1 MARTKKSRGVSA
13 FQMRSG
19 NRPSPHK
26 FGFLKNLALGPMGA
40 MASNMLG
47 GRGGGGGPQSQLR
60 SAGPMSG
67 GGGGPMGGGQM
78 GPGMLAQGLQQ
89 KFGGGGMG
97 GMRGGPMAKKE
108 APYKRIACAKR
119 SPMKAAD
126 TGLIRA
132 YSDAMRGHGQIVKT
146 IKGKTKSITEIG
158 ASLGE
163 IFAKKSKRGS
173 TRK

>member
-26 FGFLKNLALGPMGA
+26 FGFLKNVALGPMGT
-40 MASNMLG
+40 MAANMLG
-47 GRGGGGGPQSQLR
+47 GRGGGPGGAAHGAM
-60 SAGPMSG
+60 AG
-67 GGGGPMGGGQM
+67 
-78 GPGMLAQGLQQ
+78 A
-89 KFGGGGMG
+89 GGGMG
-97 GMRGGPMAKKE
+97 GMMGGMFAQKFGRPQGPTVGGGRGGPMVKKE

-126 TGLIRA
+126 ATLIKA
-132 YSDAMRGHGQIVKT
+132 YKDAMTGNDQIVKT
-146 IKGKTKSITEIG
+146 IKGKTKSITNIG
-158 ASLGE
+158 VSLGE

-173 TRK
+173 TKK

>member
-26 FGFLKNLALGPMGA
+26 FGFLKNVALGPMGT
-40 MASNMLG
+40 MAANMLG
-47 GRGGGGGPQSQLR
+47 GRGGGGAQPQLR
-60 SAGPMSG
+60 SGGPMSG
-67 GGGGPMGGGQM
+67 GQMGGQM
-78 GPGMLAQGLQQ
+78 GPGMLAQNLQH

-97 GMRGGPMAKKE
+97 GMRGGPMTKKE

-126 TGLIRA
+126 ATLIKA
-132 YSDAMRGHGQIVKT
+132 YKDL
-146 IKGKTKSITEIG
+146 
-158 ASLGE
+158 SL
-163 IFAKKSKRGS
+163 IHI
-173 TRK
+173 

>member
-26 FGFLKNLALGPMGA
+26 FGFLRNVGT
-40 MASNMLG
+40 MAANMLG
-47 GRGGGGGPQSQLR
+47 GGGGGGAQPQLR
-60 SAGPMSG
+60 SGGPMS
-67 GGGGPMGGGQM
+67 GGQM
-78 GPGMLAQGLQQ
+78 GPGMLAQNLQH

-126 TGLIRA
+126 ATLIKA
-132 YSDAMRGHGQIVKT
+132 YKDAMTGNDQIVKT
-146 IKGKTKSITEIG
+146 IKGKTKSITNIG
-158 ASLGE
+158 VSLGE

>member
-26 FGFLKNLALGPMGA
+26 FGFLKNLALGPMGT
-40 MASNMLG
+40 MAANMLG
-47 GRGGGGGPQSQLR
+47 GRGGGPGGAAHGAMAGAGAGAPAGGP
-60 SAGPMSG
+60 GSG
-67 GGGGPMGGGQM
+67 GLIARNM
-78 GPGMLAQGLQQ
+78 AA
-89 KFGGGGMG
+89 KFGG

-108 APYKRIACAKR
+108 APYKRIACARR

-126 TGLIRA
+126 ATLIKA
-132 YSDAMRGHGQIVKT
+132 YKDAMTGNGQIVKT

-173 TRK
+173 TKK

>member
-1 MARTKKSRGVSA
+1 
-13 FQMRSG
+13 MRSG
-19 NRPSPHK
+19 NRPSPNK
-26 FGFLKNLALGPMGA
+26 FLGSIGKAVGGFV
-40 MASNMLG
+40 
-47 GRGGGGGPQSQLR
+47 GGGGLTGMGIRAFGGQDPLQGMR
-60 SAGPMSG
+60 PG
-67 GGGGPMGGGQM
+67 GGGVGA
-78 GPGMLAQGLQQ
+78 AQGVMSKLMRGPQ
-89 KFGGGGMG
+89 GPTVGG

>member
-26 FGFLKNLALGPMGA
+26 FGFLRNVGT
-40 MASNMLG
+40 MAANMLG
-47 GRGGGGGPQSQLR
+47 GGGGGQQPQLR
-60 SAGPMSG
+60 
-67 GGGGPMGGGQM
+67 GGGPMSGGQM
-78 GPGMLAQGLQQ
+78 GPGMLAQNLQH

-126 TGLIRA
+126 ATLIKA
-132 YSDAMRGHGQIVKT
+132 YKDAMTGNDQIVKT
-146 IKGKTKSITEIG
+146 IKGKTKSITDIG
-158 ASLGE
+158 VSLGE

>member
-1 MARTKKSRGVSA
+1 MARTSKSRGAVP
-13 FQMRSG
+13 FKMRSG
-19 NRPSPHK
+19 NRPSPNK
-26 FGFLKNLALGPMGA
+26 FLGA
-40 MASNMLG
+40 MTGMVG
-47 GRGGGGGPQSQLR
+47 GLMGNRGGGAQPQLR
-60 SAGPMSG
+60 SGGPMSG
-67 GGGGPMGGGQM
+67 GQMGGQM
-78 GPGMLAQGLQQ
+78 GPGMLAQNLQH

-97 GMRGGPMAKKE
+97 GMRGGPMTKKE

-126 TGLIRA
+126 ATLIKA
-132 YSDAMRGHGQIVKT
+132 YKDAMTGNNQIVKT

>member
-1 MARTKKSRGVSA
+1 MARTSKSRGAVP
-13 FQMRSG
+13 FKMRSG
-19 NRPSPHK
+19 NRPSPNK
-26 FGFLKNLALGPMGA
+26 FLGA
-40 MASNMLG
+40 MTGMVG
-47 GRGGGGGPQSQLR
+47 GLMGNRGGGPQPQLR
-60 SAGPMSG
+60 SAGPMS

-158 ASLGE
+158 TSLGK